1 MKKLLITISLFL
13 LCILQIDMVKGQAKS
28 TGNLE
33 ENFLH
38 PPNTARPW
46 VFWYWMHA
54 AVSKEGITADL
65 EAMKQVGIGGAYLM
79 PIQDTL
85 SSIPFKPTARQLS
98 NEWWQLIKFA
108 MQEAKRL

>member
-28 TGNLE
+28 TSNLE

-38 PPNTARPW
+38 PPASARPW

-54 AVSKEGITADL
+54 AVSQEGITADL
-65 EAMKQVGIGGAYLM
+65 EAMKQGGYRWCLSYAHPGYFVCYS
-79 PIQDTL
+79 IQTNCKAT
-85 SSIPFKPTARQLS
+85 FK
-98 NEWWQLIKFA
+98 
-108 MQEAKRL
+108 